1 MLCSHL
7 QGEHPKNLHKSATKQ
22 PRIPRVAAHPLCA
35 VTPKE
40 NPPRMNTQ
48 DGFRKGRT
56 AIRGILKGKAVKR
69 SPDAEPLAP
78 YSSSSS
84 SGSSALW

>member
-35 VTPKE
+35 VTPAKE
-40 NPPRMNTQ
+40 KPTSKN
-48 DGFRKGRT
+48 
-56 AIRGILKGKAVKR
+56 
-69 SPDAEPLAP
+69 
-78 YSSSSS
+78 
-84 SGSSALW
+84 